1 MGAMKTQVMQLDPQ
15 DDVVSVRD
23 KMKWTK
29 APRLLLV
36 FPPKGAH
43 LARTL
48 DLLLLHRHATTLG
61 VRLGLVTT
69 LPGVRRAAQELGLPV
84 FASADEAQRT
94 DWPEQPRRSRPRR
107 RARHDLRA
115 MRRNAF
121 PPEARW
127 RGNLVVRLLF
137 FILAALAI
145 LALVVVLL
153 PSATV
158 TLSPALETQSV
169 NLSLSAGADVTAV
182 SAAGEVPARSAS
194 VMVDGSRTVTVTG
207 TATVPDQPAE
217 GVVRFTNL
225 TMAVVGIPAGTV
237 IRTQSDPPVR
247 FATLTDG
254 VLAATAG
261 KTLDIPVRAL
271 APGTAGNLPSGALV
285 VIEGGLGASLSA
297 SNPDPTAGG
306 TDISAPVPSADDR
319 ARLRAALIAD
329 LHRQTITSLAD
340 TLEPGSAIFPDTVLP
355 AAGLTET
362 YDPAPGQPGS
372 QLTLTI
378 SGEFAAEYA
387 AGSDLHALA
396 SAVLDAHL
404 SAGYESLPDTLT
416 FAGAGQPVTGADGVT
431 RWTVALTRSMR
442 PRLDPV
448 AAAQLVQ
455 GKSPKAA
462 ALILSGQYRL
472 SAGDGLPSAGVQY
485 FAVVLALAA
494 DDRDAYNRNG
504 KVVL

>member
-1 MGAMKTQVMQLDPQ
+1 MKTQVMQLDPH
-15 DDVVSVRD
+15 DDIVSVRD

-36 FPPKGAH
+36 FPPKGAL

-48 DLLLLHRHATTLG
+48 DLLLLHRHASTLG

-84 FASADEAQRT
+84 FASADAAQRT
-94 DWPEQPRRSRPRR
+94 DWPDESRRPRSRRR
-107 RARHDLRA
+107 ERPDLRA
-115 MRRNAF
+115 LRRNAF

-127 RGNLVVRLLF
+127 RGNPVFRLLF
-137 FILAALAI
+137 FILAVLAI

-158 TLSPALETQSV
+158 TLSPALETQTV
-169 NLSLSAGADVTAV
+169 NLSLSASADVVSV
-182 SAAGEVPARSAS
+182 SAAGEVPARSATLA
-194 VMVDGSRTVTVTG
+194 VDGSRTVTVTG

-237 IRTQSDPPVR
+237 VRTQADPPVR

-261 KTLDIPVRAL
+261 KMLDIPVRAL
-271 APGTAGNLPSGALV
+271 DPGTAGNLPAGALV

-306 TDISAPVPSADDR
+306 TDKTSAVPSADDR

-329 LHRQTITSLAD
+329 LRRQAIASLAD
-340 TLEPGSAIFPDTVLP
+340 TLEPGSIIFPDTVLP

-378 SGEFAAEYA
+378 SGTFAAEYA
-387 AGSDLHALA
+387 AGSDLRALA
-396 SAVLDAHL
+396 AAVLDAHL
-404 SAGYESLPDTLT
+404 PAGYESLPDTLT
-416 FAGAGQPVTGADGVT
+416 VSEVGQPVTGADGVT
-431 RWTVALTRSMR
+431 RWTVTLTRSMR

-462 ALILSGQYRL
+462 ARLLEGQYRL
-472 SAGDGLPSAGVQY
+472 SAAPEFGISPSFWPWLPMTTLRIAITI
-485 FAVVLALAA
+485 
-494 DDRDAYNRNG
+494 
-504 KVVL
+504 K